1 MSFEESLLKIR
12 DEKEKET
19 TRLLEEEKGKEMKQ
33 QWETLITH
41 EII

>member
-19 TRLLEEEKGKEMKQ
+19 TRLLEEEGKEMKQ
-33 QWETLITH
+33 QWETLVTH